1 MPRLYLFAVMV
12 GIPVVAYMAYSYL
25 GLIPVAGLSF
35 AQPSLLNYRKYLTDP
50 RYYVEVTKAVW
61 RVALTPPVA
70 VLACLGLF
78 VDAGPRSFR
87 ICGARCFFA
96 HAWAAGAIA
105 FFFLMPGGNIFNGY
119 YHLVLV
125 PPAVILASR
134 ALKVVMRRRVL
145 GFITPAIV
153 LVMSGWGL
161 YVAKDFYRP
170 YYAAAQHCGE
180 WIDQHTPRSTLVL
193 TASQNPATLYFADR
207 VGWTAWG
214 EHFGME
220 LVEKVMPLGAS
231 VLAASDNTFDNAY
244 YPQYRDVCDDLYE
257 RFLCYHGEDFAVFS
271 LRDAADLTL
280 PADGRVTF
288 GTPESR
294 KYLRGTWGPNQI
306 GTSRISFVAM
316 GPANRSAITFAAQ
329 QPPGRIILE
338 ISSAAPDQKV
348 VLELNGQQAGSL
360 SLPKAFERG
369 TAIIGGVAG
378 IPATGRWTVTLEAS
392 RQNQNA
398 ASLLLYSLQAV
409 R

>member
-1 MPRLYLFAVMV
+1 M
-12 GIPVVAYMAYSYL
+12 
-25 GLIPVAGLSF
+25 
-35 AQPSLLNYRKYLTDP
+35 
-50 RYYVEVTKAVW
+50 
-61 RVALTPPVA
+61 
-70 VLACLGLF
+70 
-78 VDAGPRSFR
+78 
-87 ICGARCFFA
+87 
-96 HAWAAGAIA
+96 A
-105 FFFLMPGGNIFNGY
+105 FFFLMPGGNIINGY

-134 ALKVVMRRRVL
+134 ALEVMMRRRVL
-145 GFITPAIV
+145 GFVTPVIV
-153 LVMSGWGL
+153 FVMSGWGL

-193 TASQNPATLYFADR
+193 TASKNPATLYFADR

-214 EHFGME
+214 ETFGMG
-220 LVEKVMPLGAS
+220 LINKVIPLGAS
-231 VLAASDNTFDNAY
+231 VLAVSEQTFDNAY
-244 YPQYRDVCDDLYE
+244 YPQYRDIRDDLYE
-257 RFLCYHGEDFAVFS
+257 RFLCYQGDDFAVFS
-271 LRDAADLTL
+271 LRNAADLSL
-280 PADGRVTF
+280 PSDGRIAF
-288 GTPESR
+288 GAPESR
-294 KYLRGTWGPNQI
+294 KYLRGTWGPDQI

-316 GPANRSAITFAAQ
+316 GPASRASITFTDQ
-329 QPPGRIILE
+329 QTPDRIVLE
-338 ISSAAPDQKV
+338 LCSVAPDQEV

-392 RQNQNA
+392 RQNRNA

>member
-1 MPRLYLFAVMV
+1 
-12 GIPVVAYMAYSYL
+12 
-25 GLIPVAGLSF
+25 
-35 AQPSLLNYRKYLTDP
+35 
-50 RYYVEVTKAVW
+50 
-61 RVALTPPVA
+61 
-70 VLACLGLF
+70 
-78 VDAGPRSFR
+78 
-87 ICGARCFFA
+87 
-96 HAWAAGAIA
+96 
-105 FFFLMPGGNIFNGY
+105 
-119 YHLVLV
+119 
-125 PPAVILASR
+125 
-134 ALKVVMRRRVL
+134 
-145 GFITPAIV
+145 
-153 LVMSGWGL
+153 
-161 YVAKDFYRP
+161 
-170 YYAAAQHCGE
+170 
-180 WIDQHTPRSTLVL
+180 
-193 TASQNPATLYFADR
+193 
-207 VGWTAWG
+207 
-214 EHFGME
+214 
-220 LVEKVMPLGAS
+220 
-231 VLAASDNTFDNAY
+231 
-244 YPQYRDVCDDLYE
+244 
-257 RFLCYHGEDFAVFS
+257 VFS